1 MGDNEPIKSNNSLL
15 SSIDQNK
22 CNYEESQA
30 LLNGISQVVI
40 CGICNEEF
48 AKTNKEYNAQKDD
61 WILKNAC
68 YADGS
73 TSKDG
78 GNKDNVRNLKIVHR
92 KCYQLKKQQ
101 QQNDLDDD
109 DRLKPKLYDKNQTIS
124 KIEEHFNENG
134 ASLASSQIEKKQKSQ
149 KAKKRKIDHLFDAL
163 DDEHCD
169 VEEEEQGMNGKNEK
183 SMMKKKKIHQSD
195 KEEMDADHDDVVVDD
210 DDLQGIGIDDIDQPQ
225 MSENPITFSVNNEN
239 KEHLQKKEKK

>member
-22 CNYEESQA
+22 CNYEESQV

-78 GNKDNVRNLKIVHR
+78 GNKDNVRKLKIVHR

-134 ASLASSQIEKKQKSQ
+134 ASLALSQIEKKQKSQ
-149 KAKKRKIDHLFDAL
+149 KAKKRKKFIR
-163 DDEHCD
+163 
-169 VEEEEQGMNGKNEK
+169 VI
-183 SMMKKKKIHQSD
+183 KKKWMQIMMMLLLMMMICKELVLMILINRKCLRIQSHFLSIMKI
-195 KEEMDADHDDVVVDD
+195 KN
-210 DDLQGIGIDDIDQPQ
+210 IC
-225 MSENPITFSVNNEN
+225 
-239 KEHLQKKEKK
+239 KRKKRKLMMMILMMMMLLSMKHRIWNQIKMKLS